1 MPRDV
6 KRLLPGGIAR
16 LAEARM
22 GRIGIVAL
30 LVALGACASGGTG
43 WTKAGVSQDTV
54 DSDYD
59 SCAGEARQATR
70 RDAGIDADILAT
82 RGQDWQRTGTLRLK
96 EDSMAQERRVRAED
110 VIDRCMREKGYEPA
124 G

>member
-1 MPRDV
+1 
-6 KRLLPGGIAR
+6 
-16 LAEARM
+16 M
-22 GRIGIVAL
+22 GRIAIVAL
-30 LVALGACASGGTG
+30 LVALGACTFGGTR

-54 DSDYD
+54 DGDYD
-59 SCAGEARQATR
+59 SCTSEARQATR

-82 RGQDWQRTGTLRLK
+82 RGRDWQRTGTLRLK
-96 EDSMAQERRVRAED
+96 QDSMAENRRVRAED